1 MTTAPADVPA
11 QMSPAEPASP
21 QPAAPPQPTA
31 PEPTVAKPSEPAPK
45 PAVPTVTKSS
55 EPASKPAASAA
66 VAEPTVSEPTTVP
79 SQLAPSTPSD
89 KQPSEEQPST
99 ERPSEVQPT
108 TEADLAATVM
118 EARTDPWAQLVANP
132 GHAPELL
139 ALAAVQTIGPRA
151 AAWAA
156 RLRER
161 YPHATDD
168 GLARLA
174 ERQFIRFGGVGSVF
188 AAAAGSYV
196 PVALLS
202 SNAVTYAELILHVAA
217 AYNVDP
223 TDRARAVDL
232 LVLTQVHA
240 TPEDAE
246 EALSAAEQPAYEEE
260 TRLTDAIWRLGR
272 MASAQAAVWALVR
285 GVNRLFPGVTV
296 LSAIITSRSG
306 GRTMAA
312 RATRYYSGLSR
323 ELGAH

>member
-1 MTTAPADVPA
+1 MTTAPVDVPA
-11 QMSPAEPASP
+11 QKSPAEPAPP
-21 QPAAPPQPTA
+21 QPAAP
-31 PEPTVAKPSEPAPK
+31 EPTVPTAAEPSEPAPK
-45 PAVPTVTKSS
+45 PTAN
-55 EPASKPAASAA
+55 AA
-66 VAEPTVSEPTTVP
+66 VVEPTVSEPVTVP
-79 SQLAPSTPSD
+79 NQLTPRPAPSTPSD
-89 KQPSEEQPST
+89 KQPSEEQPSA
-99 ERPSEVQPT
+99 ERPSAERPT
-108 TEADLAATVM
+108 AEADLAPTVM

-156 RLRER
+156 RLRDR

-196 PVALLS
+196 PVALLG

-223 TDRARAVDL
+223 TDRDRAVDL

-272 MASAQAAVWALVR
+272 MASAQAAAWALVR

-306 GRTMAA
+306 VRTMAT
-312 RATRYYSGLSR
+312 RATRYYRGL
-323 ELGAH
+323 